1 MKNKREPGSLFALL
15 ARSFLLFT
23 LTLLLIAGGVF
34 LLWNWWLGALYQPA
48 DWLGLL
54 SDPALQEGDYDSL
67 SSYLAVKGDAFAVY
81 EDSGLLRYASAEDF
95 DVFCPPSALACVS
108 LWDEPTV
115 VDIYDLSGQMTGRY
129 LLVKRSFNGS
139 SPEGLVTE
147 ETFTMVLDGSGQVV
161 VGGLGD
167 GRTAYTPTELS
178 YLSGSRFPNSNIY
191 RWETTDQDGNAITVL
206 LREQMS
212 DDASY
217 YRRYQQS
224 WKIWLLVLPLYL
236 LSVGT
241 FLWWL
246 SRKIGRPLRRL
257 NAAVEAQA
265 EGRLERVG
273 DCGGA
278 REIRRIGESFDR
290 FSDRLAA
297 SEAERQRLDRER
309 QKMIADI
316 SHDLKTPVT
325 VISGY
330 IDAICDGKVPPE
342 GTKRYLKAIQA
353 KAETL
358 TELVNAFH
366 EYSKVEHPEFVLHT
380 ETTDLCE
387 YLREYLAGKY
397 DEIDLNGFT
406 LEISIPERPILC
418 PLDPPQFR
426 RVLDNLLSNALRHN
440 RLGTMLFFAVTV
452 QNGQAVLRVGDNGA
466 GIPPDRA
473 RHIFDPFVVGS
484 DARSGGGSGLGLA
497 ITRRIVEQHGGTI
510 ALSPRPTPGWS
521 TEFVVKLPLAPAQR
535 ETPLS

>member
-1 MKNKREPGSLFALL
+1 MKSKRNRAPGSLFALL

-34 LLWNWWLGALYQPA
+34 LLWNWWLGRLYQPT
-48 DWLGLL
+48 DWESLL
-54 SDPALQEGDYDSL
+54 ADPALAEGNYESL
-67 SSYLAVKGDAFAVY
+67 ERYVMMQGDTFAVY
-81 EDSGLLRYASAEDF
+81 DEEGVLLYASGEGF
-95 DVFCPPSALACVS
+95 DTLCAPSALALVHP
-108 LWDEPTV
+108 LGQAMA
-115 VDIYDLSGQMTGRY
+115 VDTYPLSGQLAGRS
-129 LLVKRSFNGS
+129 LLVRWTYDENG
-139 SPEGLVTE
+139 E
-147 ETFTMVLDGSGQVV
+147 ETATMVVDSEGQVV
-161 VGGLGD
+161 LGGFGD
-167 GRTAYTPTELS
+167 GRTAYTQQELE
-178 YLSGSRFPNSNIY
+178 YLSGSRFPDSILL
-191 RWETTDQDGNAITVL
+191 RGEAAGPEGRPVTVL
-206 LREQMS
+206 LREQLTT
-212 DDASY
+212 DDSY

-224 WKIWLLVLPLYL
+224 WKVWLLVLPLYL
-236 LSVGT
+236 LSVGA

-246 SRKIGRPLRRL
+246 SRKIGRPLGRL
-257 NAAVEAQA
+257 NDAVEAQM
-265 EGRLERVG
+265 EGTLVRVG

-297 SEAERQRLDRER
+297 SEAERKRLDQDR

-330 IDAICDGKVPPE
+330 IDAICDGKVPTE
-342 GTKRYLKAIQA
+342 DIKRYLKAIQT
-353 KAETL
+353 KAEAL

-366 EYSKVEHPEFVLHT
+366 EYSKVEHPEFMLHP
-380 ETTDLCE
+380 EPTDLCE
-387 YLREYLAGKY
+387 YLREYLAVKY
-397 DEIDLNGFT
+397 DEIDLAGFS

-440 RLGTMLFFAVTV
+440 RLGTMLFFAVAV
-452 QNGQAVLRVGDNGA
+452 QHGQAVLRVGDNGA

-473 RHIFDPFVVGS
+473 KRIFDPFVVGS

-510 ALSPRPTPGWS
+510 ALASRPTPGWS
-521 TEFVVKLPLAPAQR
+521 TEFVVKLPLTQVKK
-535 ETPLS
+535 

>member
-54 SDPALQEGDYDSL
+54 SDPALQEGEYDSL

-81 EDSGLLRYASAEDF
+81 EDSGLLRYASEEDF
-95 DVFCPPSALACVS
+95 DVFCPPSALACVP

-129 LLVKRSFNGS
+129 LLVKRSYTS
-139 SPEGLVTE
+139 SAGDDLFTE

-161 VGGLGD
+161 VGGFGD
-167 GRTAYTPTELS
+167 GRTAYTSTELS
-178 YLSGSRFPNSNIY
+178 YLSGSRFPNSNLY

-206 LREQMS
+206 LREQMT
-212 DDASY
+212 DDVSY

-257 NAAVEAQA
+257 NEAVEAQA
-265 EGRLERVG
+265 EGTLIRVG

-330 IDAICDGKVPPE
+330 INAICDGKVPPE
-342 GTKRYLKAIQA
+342 DTRRYLKAIQT

-366 EYSKVEHPEFVLHT
+366 EYSKVEHPEFVLHP
-380 ETTDLCE
+380 EVTDLCE

-397 DEIDLNGFT
+397 DEIDISGFS
-406 LEISIPERPILC
+406 LEVSIPERPILC
-418 PLDPPQFR
+418 PLDQPQFR

-440 RLGTMLFFAVTV
+440 RLGTLLFFAVTV

-510 ALSPRPTPGWS
+510 ALAARPAPGWS
-521 TEFVVKLPLAPAQR
+521 TEFVVKLPLARR
-535 ETPLS
+535 EKETT